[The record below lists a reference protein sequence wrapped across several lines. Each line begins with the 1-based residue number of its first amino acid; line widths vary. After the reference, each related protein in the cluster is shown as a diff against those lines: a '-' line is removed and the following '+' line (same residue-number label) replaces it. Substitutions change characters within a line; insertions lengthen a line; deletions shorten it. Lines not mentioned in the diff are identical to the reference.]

1 MWGGSHPLPLLW
13 QVIVD
18 AGMYV
23 PNYTESVT
31 AASNLLEVIDH
42 VPNIDNSNEQGME
55 PTEECQGALSFH
67 GIMFRYPSR
76 PTTRVIDEMDV
87 DVNPGEMLA
96 LVGASGGGK
105 STTIKLLERFYSPL
119 LGVHVYRFIS
129 FFGVSA

>member
-1 MWGGSHPLPLLW
+1 MNNGK
-13 QVIVD
+13 VIVD

-31 AASNLLEVIDH
+31 SATNLIEVIDH
-42 VPNIDNSNEQGME
+42 VPHIDNASESGLE
-55 PTEECQGALSFH
+55 PDAECRGALGFH
-67 GIMFRYPSR
+67 GIVFRYPSR

-119 LGVHVYRFIS
+119 SGQDCRDRA
-129 FFGVSA
+129 GRMDWDG

>member
-1 MWGGSHPLPLLW
+1 MASE
-13 QVIVD
+13 VIVD

-31 AASNLLEVIDH
+31 AASNLVEVIDH
-42 VPNIDNSNEQGME
+42 QPQIDNANEEGLE
-55 PTEECQGALSFH
+55 PDADCRGALAFH
-67 GIMFRYPSR
+67 GIEFRYPSR

-87 DVNPGEMLA
+87 DVDPGEMLA

-119 LGVHVYRFIS
+119 AGRLVRIVGIDPVE
-129 FFGVSA
+129 